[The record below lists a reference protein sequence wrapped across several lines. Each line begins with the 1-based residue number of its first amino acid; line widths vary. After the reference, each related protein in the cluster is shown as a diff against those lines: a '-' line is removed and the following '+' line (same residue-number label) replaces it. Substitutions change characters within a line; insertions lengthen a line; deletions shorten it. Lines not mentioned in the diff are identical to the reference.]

1 MENVAILS
9 ATQTNRAGA
18 SVEIIEA
25 IHVAEDYNKIRIAD
39 LVISINANEIEQ
51 QTNEARLYFA
61 ASRNQ
66 KAVTI
71 VVKRDLSIM
80 RHIKEIIEIKG

>member
-1 MENVAILS
+1 LKDKV
-9 ATQTNRAGA
+9 
-18 SVEIIEA
+18 IEA

-39 LVISINANEIEQ
+39 LVISINASDLEK
-51 QTNEARLYFA
+51 TCKEARLYFA

-71 VVKRDLSIM
+71 TIKRDLSIM
-80 RHIKEIIEIKG
+80 RHIKEIVEIKGFNVILINT